1 MFPTQY
7 VTEWRSYNRGW
18 PSRVVLHRRME
29 TKKKRKKKNEK
40 AKRTLVEYITYP
52 SSTLKGSCFKGLL
65 GDFSPLMETRINL
78 ERKCLKGMED
88 EPSKLPSA
96 CQEIHSHLNELKVGT
111 YLERYAPKGRLH
123 CQKNLSLQG
132 PRQAQG
138 KRKKARILRGNFTK
152 NRAANAGAGAGAV
165 REEKV
170 ASYMHLLHCAVA
182 MLAVPVLGTTY
193 VTYLI
198 YDGTMWKVR

>member
-7 VTEWRSYNRGW
+7 VTEWRSYNHGW

-88 EPSKLPSA
+88 EPSKCIASVPTEA
-96 CQEIHSHLNELKVGT
+96 GT
-111 YLERYAPKGRLH
+111 YLE
-123 CQKNLSLQG
+123 SLQG